1 MLNTRTLTDWSRI
14 SVKAVDKINQEKRI
28 AMEVP
33 SEALD
38 LPLPHV
44 IGRFFALIVG
54 KMKNSCIQ

>member
-1 MLNTRTLTDWSRI
+1 MSNTRTLNNWSRI
-14 SVKAVDKINQEKRI
+14 SAKAVDKISLEKRI

-44 IGRFFALIVG
+44 TGRFFAPIVG
-54 KMKNSCIQ
+54 KIKNSCIQ